1 MMKLHP
7 AALALGLALVVTGA
21 TGSTQPLPAAP
32 APVPVAVGGTTTAV
46 LVLDVID
53 PICNAQPRCQAFVP
67 RIGSLLTAARRAG
80 ALVLYSAANPDGM
93 VAPIKPPPFVAAVA
107 PAAGDPIV
115 LGNGQ
120 DRFYDTRLD
129 LTLRK
134 RGISTLILVGWRENG
149 SVLYTAVGANLRGYT
164 VVVADDATSATEDY
178 DVAVGRYQLL
188 TQLNANPKNEPLH
201 KGAVTLSRTDLITFK
216 P

>member
-1 MMKLHP
+1 MKLLCLAVAVVFALL
-7 AALALGLALVVTGA
+7 AAP
-21 TGSTQPLPAAP
+21 GSAQTLPPAP
-32 APVPVAVGGTTTAV
+32 APVPVAVTGATTAV
-46 LVLDVID
+46 LILDVID
-53 PICNAQPRCQAFVP
+53 PICNAQPRCVAFLP
-67 RIGSLLTAARRAG
+67 RVVALLAAARRAG
-80 ALVLYSAANPDGM
+80 ALVAYSAANPDGI
-93 VAPIKPPPFVAAVA
+93 VAPIKQPPFVAAVA

-134 RGISTLILVGWRENG
+134 RGITTLILAGWRENG
-149 SVLYTAVGANLRGYT
+149 SLLYTAVGATLRGYT

-188 TQLNANPKNEPLH
+188 TQLNANPKNEPLR
-201 KGAVTLSRTDLITFK
+201 KGAVTLSRSDLITFR
-216 P
+216 